1 MFQELQM
8 LIGLEQTMLVMGFST
23 IEIGE
28 LISNI
33 TI

>member
-8 LIGLEQTMLVMGFST
+8 LMGLEQTMLVMGFNPT
-23 IEIGE
+23 EIGE

>member
-8 LIGLEQTMLVMGFST
+8 LIGLERTMLVMGFNPT
-23 IEIGE
+23 EIGQ